1 VSRDEDD
8 RAPHFSAVCLAAG
21 EASRFGADKLAAPF
35 RGRPLLQW
43 AVQPLLECP
52 RLDEVIVVVRPGFVL
67 PFDAPGCVMVENPAA
82 REGLSTSL
90 CAGILAT
97 HESADAYV
105 VALGDMPLLT
115 VVLVERL
122 LTAFEECGKRILV
135 PVHAGRRGHPV
146 IISRSCREGLL
157 AIRGD
162 VGARGLIGEHPDWVA
177 YEPVAAASVVFD
189 VDEVADLE
197 RGGGN

>member
-1 VSRDEDD
+1 VSHDEDD
-8 RAPHFSAVCLAAG
+8 RVMRFSAVCLAAG

-43 AVQPLLECP
+43 AVQSLLECP

-90 CAGILAT
+90 RAGILAA

-115 VVLVERL
+115 AVLVERL
-122 LTAFEECGKRILV
+122 LTAFEKCGKRILV

-162 VGARGLIGEHPDWVA
+162 VGARGLIGEHPDWVG
-177 YEPVAAASVVFD
+177 YESVAAAGVVFD